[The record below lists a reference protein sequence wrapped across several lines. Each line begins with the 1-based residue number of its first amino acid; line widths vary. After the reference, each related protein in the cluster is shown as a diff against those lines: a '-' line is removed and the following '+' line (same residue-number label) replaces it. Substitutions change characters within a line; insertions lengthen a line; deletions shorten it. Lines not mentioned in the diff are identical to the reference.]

1 MRSHLLDRLSEH
13 RFDALVVGGGVNGA
27 AAAAALAA
35 AGASVV
41 LVERGDFAGLTSQQS
56 SNLVWGG
63 IKYLQSYEL
72 RLVRFLCKSRNDL
85 TGAFSTRIRATAF
98 LGVIDKDAPL
108 GRHVVGAGAG
118 LYWILGGGRT
128 AVPRVNGPRR
138 ASVLEPLIATP
149 GLRGAVQYH
158 DARLVNG
165 DARFVWDFIATAS
178 ANGAVAVNYVEVQD
192 AERTPLGWRVG
203 LLDRRGEDRIE
214 LVADVIVNAAGP
226 LAAQLSEVLGV
237 PTRHRLVLSKG
248 VHLVVPRLMSEDRV
262 VAMFDDDN
270 RPFCVVPMYDRSMIG
285 TTDTRVENPNVRVEA
300 EDRDFLLAQV
310 NRRLALSEPLT
321 ADDVIA
327 ERAGVRP
334 LVVPENGRTDET
346 DRLSLSRR
354 HHVEV
359 DLAHRVVSILGGKLT
374 DCVNVGTRCVS
385 TFLPSA
391 FNSGME
397 TSGTARTTASPE
409 ERSKGSPGKSCLT
422 ARAHVTQAS
431 STHCG
436 GARVRSRCRSSQRG
450 SRIRPMREE
459 LFPGTQLTRAELR
472 LMAKL
477 ELVVSL
483 EDLLRRR
490 TLLSQIRSAEELRTD
505 PPTMELAS
513 MVDPGAAQAAV
524 EERLA

>member
-1 MRSHLLDRLSEH
+1 MRSRLLDRLSEH
-13 RFDALVVGGGVNGA
+13 RFDALVAGGGVNGA

-35 AGASVV
+35 AGASVA

-72 RLVRFLCKSRNDL
+72 RLVRSLCKSRNDL
-85 TGAFSTRIRATAF
+85 IRAFPTRIRATAF

-128 AVPRVNGPRR
+128 AVPRVYGPRR
-138 ASVLEPLIATP
+138 AAVLEPLIAMP

-158 DARLVNG
+158 DARLVDG

-270 RPFCVVPMYDRSMIG
+270 RPFYVVPMYDRSMIG
-285 TTDTRVENPNVRVEA
+285 TTNTRVENPNVRVEA

-346 DRLSLSRR
+346 DWLSLSRR

-374 DCVNVGTRCVS
+374 DCVNVGNTVREHVSALGVQLRYGNKWYGEDDGLTRGAVERLAREV
-385 TFLPSA
+385 LPDR
-391 FNSGME
+391 E
-397 TSGTARTTASPE
+397 GTRNAGLVDALWRRQGEKSLQVVTAWQQDP
-409 ERSKGSPGKSCLT
+409 
-422 ARAHVTQAS
+422 ANA
-431 STHCG
+431 
-436 GARVRSRCRSSQRG
+436 
-450 SRIRPMREE
+450 EE

-490 TLLSQIRSAEELRTD
+490 TLLSQIRSAEEPRTD
-505 PPTMELAS
+505 PATMELAS

-524 EERLA
+524 EELLA